1 MVKMDVSKKEAAAIS
16 AAIAAYLAKP
26 RLTEAPSSVSDVQK
40 TLELLLEKFSQLEKQ
55 IDELDSTVNEIKV
68 KVERMGK

>member
-1 MVKMDVSKKEAAAIS
+1 MIKMDVSKKEAAAIS

-26 RLTEAPSSVSDVQK
+26 RLTESPSSVSDVQK
-40 TLELLLEKFSQLEKQ
+40 TLELLLEKFSQFEKQ